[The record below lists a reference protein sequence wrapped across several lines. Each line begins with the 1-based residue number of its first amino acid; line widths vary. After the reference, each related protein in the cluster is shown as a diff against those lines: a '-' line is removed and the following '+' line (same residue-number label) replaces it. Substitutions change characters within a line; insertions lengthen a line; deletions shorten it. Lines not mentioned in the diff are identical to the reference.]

1 MISLKNFSPGAPHM
15 NIDTVLAHYLSYLFW
30 KNLGSFKELFTVSL
44 ATSLRR
50 SLNILYTIFSLIGQ
64 FFLDVPFLAFH
75 FAMFM
80 SSFVGFKKDKDGE
93 DIHA

>member
-1 MISLKNFSPGAPHM
+1 
-15 NIDTVLAHYLSYLFW
+15 
-30 KNLGSFKELFTVSL
+30 
-44 ATSLRR
+44 
-50 SLNILYTIFSLIGQ
+50 
-64 FFLDVPFLAFH
+64 LAFH